1 MTLIKSLLLGSA
13 AGIVAIA
20 SAQAADLPT
29 KKGAPAA
36 EYVRVCKITVNGAPV
51 VGFTLPSSDTCL
63 KIGGYV
69 SAQLAFANNAGNS
82 QDSIGMFARG
92 NLSFDAVSNTAMGP
106 LLGHIDLN
114 AQWGS
119 DFDYFAYAAGG
130 TYVDNIYVQ
139 WAGITA
145 GIHGS
150 YFDFLAGGP
159 TWDDFI
165 SPDHT
170 GSGTLLWA
178 YTATLG
184 GGFSA
189 TLSAEAPRNAPGI
202 GNYTAG
208 PAAGLV
214 GIKTPDWV
222 LQLAV
227 SQAWGKAQLSF
238 LAHEAYQ
245 TNAFGVYSNA
255 WNVSPA
261 NTWGWGVNGGVK
273 FNLPGMAGSDIAL
286 QGTWT
291 KDAVNYSGLT
301 SWGGYYLSGV
311 APLPAID
318 IWNGSDNT
326 AWSVA
331 GFVDLA
337 VGPTF
342 TITPEASY
350 GSMSYNGGPSE
361 TVFVGGGTLAWK
373 PVTNLQFNLDL
384 LYASG
389 NVSNDFPFNGN
400 FSGFAGK
407 LRMERD
413 F

>member
-36 EYVRVCKITVNGAPV
+36 EYVKVCKMTLNGAPAM
-51 VGFTLPSSDTCL
+51 GFTLPGSDTCL
-63 KIGGYV
+63 KIGGYI
-69 SAQLAFANNAGNS
+69 SAQLAFATNANNS
-82 QDSIGMFARG
+82 QDSIGLAGRG
-92 NLSFDAVSNTAMGP
+92 NFSFDTVSNTAMGP
-106 LLGHIDLN
+106 LVGHIDLN
-114 AQWGS
+114 AQTGS
-119 DFDYFAYAAGG
+119 QFDYAAYMGGG
-130 TYVDNIYVQ
+130 TYVDNIYIQ

-189 TLSAEAPRNAPGI
+189 TLSAEAPRNKPGI
-202 GNYTAG
+202 GNFSSTANG
-208 PAAGLV
+208 TI
-214 GIKTPDWV
+214 GIKVPDWV

-227 SQAWGKAQLSF
+227 AQGWGKAQLSF
-238 LAHEAYQ
+238 LAHDAFTTNGAGAYANLYG
-245 TNAFGVYSNA
+245 TV
-255 WNVSPA
+255 PA
-261 NTWGWGVNGGVK
+261 NTWGWGVNAGVAI
-273 FNLPGMAGSDIAL
+273 NLPGMAGSDIKL

-291 KDAVNYSGLT
+291 KDAVDYSGMT
-301 SWGGYYLSGV
+301 SWGGYYLNGV
-311 APLPAID
+311 APLATID

-337 VGPTF
+337 LGPTF
-342 TITPEASY
+342 TVTPELSY

-361 TVFVGGGTLAWK
+361 TLFVGGGTIAWK
-373 PVTNLQFNLDL
+373 PVTNLAFNLDL

-389 NVSNDFPFNGN
+389 TVSGNGAGNGN